1 LRSDGRFRNGKSKNE
16 TRNTKEFIMKV
27 DVRCFATL
35 ANEDTCDYRSA
46 STYDLDEGQT
56 VGNLAEAA
64 GVDAGKVKITF
75 VNGRIRDFNTELAH
89 GDRVGFVP
97 AVGGM

>member
-1 LRSDGRFRNGKSKNE
+1 
-16 TRNTKEFIMKV
+16 MKV

-35 ANEDTCDYRSA
+35 ANEDMCDYKSA
-46 STYDLDEGQT
+46 FSYDLDEGQT
-56 VGNLAEAA
+56 VGNLADAA
-64 GVDAGKVKITF
+64 GVDAEKVKIAF
-75 VNGRIRDFNTELAH
+75 VNGQIRDFNTKLAH

>member
-1 LRSDGRFRNGKSKNE
+1 
-16 TRNTKEFIMKV
+16 MKV
-27 DVRCFATL
+27 DVRCFANL

-46 STYDLDEGQT
+46 SSYDLDEGRT
-56 VGNLAEAA
+56 VGDLAGAA
-64 GVDAGKVKITF
+64 GVAVEKVKIAF
-75 VNGRIRDFNTELAH
+75 VNGRVKDLNTELAH

>member
-1 LRSDGRFRNGKSKNE
+1 
-16 TRNTKEFIMKV
+16 MKI

-35 ANEDTCDYRSA
+35 ATEDKCDYRSA
-46 STYDLDEGQT
+46 FSYDLDEGQT
-56 VGNLAEAA
+56 VGNLADAA
-64 GVDAGKVKITF
+64 GVDTGKVKIAF
-75 VNGRIRDFNTELAH
+75 VNGRIRDFNTALAH

>member
-1 LRSDGRFRNGKSKNE
+1 LRSDDRFRSGKSKFE
-16 TRNTKEFIMKV
+16 TRHTKEFIMKV

-35 ANEDTCDYRSA
+35 ANEGACDYRSA
-46 STYDLDEGQT
+46 FSYELDEGQT

-64 GVDAGKVKITF
+64 GVDAGKVKIAF
-75 VNGRIRDFNTELAH
+75 VNGRIRGFNTKLSH
-89 GDRVGFVP
+89 GDRVGFAP